1 MIIHL
6 YVHQNHKHPHTYRL
20 YQKTTLR
27 SIPPHLELERVAA
40 DCVQISILIE
50 AESGFLVKLTVV
62 VVPRE
67 AVDGGDAGERGRIV
81 IRAGPDLH
89 DDVVGEGVL

>member
-1 MIIHL
+1 VL
-6 YVHQNHKHPHTYRL
+6 V
-20 YQKTTLR
+20 
-27 SIPPHLELERVAA
+27 
-40 DCVQISILIE
+40 E

-81 IRAGPDLH
+81 VGAGRDLH
-89 DDVVGEGVL
+89 EDVVGEGGLE